1 MGPPPR
7 RQANRMR
14 RRQFIGSG
22 GTATIRLASLPSAG
36 ALQRAF
42 LVIML
47 ALALSAAWRPA
58 AAAEKVY
65 RLGILSPG
73 AGVVERMQRTTFPEL
88 ARLGFAEGKNLAIE
102 VRAGPREQLPEM
114 ARQLAESR
122 PDAVIAVGG
131 SAIRAMRQTSPTIP
145 IVGGFIGEDPVA
157 AGFAASLS
165 RPGGTITGIVMLAPE
180 LDAKRLE
187 LLHETVPNSRNVAA
201 LAVNAARDAP
211 NLAAAKQAAER
222 AGVELMVF

>member
-145 IVGGFIGEDPVA
+145 NRWRFHRRGPSRRRFCGKPLASWRHHYRDCHASARTRRQA
-157 AGFAASLS
+157 AG
-165 RPGGTITGIVMLAPE
+165 V
-180 LDAKRLE
+180 
-187 LLHETVPNSRNVAA
+187 
-201 LAVNAARDAP
+201 AARDR
-211 NLAAAKQAAER
+211 AK
-222 AGVELMVF
+222 